1 MANQELYD
9 KTYRIPPEVLKGV
22 QTALV
27 SNPQGEGVKRAKF
40 MLKNGYL
47 TYQAMKRL
55 KNFFDY
61 FNPQTGDQ
69 NQFALAGGQAM
80 KAFIETS
87 LNQDRAGAQ
96 RSKEARRD
104 TAMPQTADL
113 KAFQNTRM
121 PELNEAKKKEK
132 DKNAVAVIVNN
143 DNKILLLK
151 RGAKA
156 PWMPNKWS
164 LVGGG
169 VEKGENPQQAVERE
183 IEEETG
189 LEAKKFTKSFTIE
202 RHADSIEHVFACR
215 YEGEPTDISLDT
227 ENSNYGWYDVS
238 EMEYLDT
245 VPHLIEYI
253 TLVFKKYE

>member
-9 KTYRIPPEVLKGV
+9 KTHRIPPDVLKGI
-22 QTALV
+22 QIALV
-27 SNPQGEGVKRAKF
+27 SNPQEEGVKRAKF

-61 FNPQTGDQ
+61 FNPQTD
-69 NQFALAGGQAM
+69 NPTQFNLAGGQPM
-80 KAFIETS
+80 KTFIETT
-87 LNQDRAGAQ
+87 LNQDRAGVQ
-96 RSKEARRD
+96 RSKEVRRD
-104 TAMPQTADL
+104 ITTNPNSELMPHQTP
-113 KAFQNTRM
+113 R
-121 PELNEAKKKEK
+121 LNEEKKEK
-132 DKNAVAVIVNN
+132 TKNVVGVIVNN

-151 RGAKA
+151 RGGDA
-156 PWMPNKWS
+156 PWMPKKWS
-164 LVGGG
+164 LVGGKIDKK
-169 VEKGENPQQAVERE
+169 ETPQQAVERE
-183 IEEETG
+183 IQEETG
-189 LEAKKFTKSFTIE
+189 LEIKKFTKSFSIE

-215 YEGEPTDISLDT
+215 YEGEPTDIELDD
-227 ENSNYGWYDVS
+227 ENTNYGWYDVS

>member
-1 MANQELYD
+1 MSSGD
-9 KTYRIPPEVLKGV
+9 VDGI
-22 QTALV
+22 
-27 SNPQGEGVKRAKF
+27 KRAKF

-61 FNPQTGDQ
+61 FNSQTGDP
-69 NQFALAGGQAM
+69 NQFALAGGQPM
-80 KAFIETS
+80 KAFIETT
-87 LNQDRAGAQ
+87 LNQDRNAVKTG
-96 RSKEARRD
+96 KEVRRD
-104 TAMPQTADL
+104 MTNNPNSELKPYQTP
-113 KAFQNTRM
+113 R
-121 PELNEAKKKEK
+121 LNEDKKKEEK
-132 DKNAVAVIVNN
+132 TKNVVAVIVNN

-151 RGAKA
+151 RGDKA
-156 PWMPNKWS
+156 PWMPSKWS

-169 VEKGENPQQAVERE
+169 IDKKETTQQAIERE

-189 LEAKKFTKSFTIE
+189 LEIKKFTKSFSIE
-202 RHADSIEHVFACR
+202 RHSDSIEHVFACR
-215 YEGEPTDISLDT
+215 YDGEPTDITLDE